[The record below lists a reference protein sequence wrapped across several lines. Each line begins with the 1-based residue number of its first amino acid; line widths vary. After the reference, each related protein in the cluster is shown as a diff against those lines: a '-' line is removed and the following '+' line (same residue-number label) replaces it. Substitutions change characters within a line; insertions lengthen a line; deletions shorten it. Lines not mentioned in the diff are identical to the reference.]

1 MTDHHHHSTVPPT
14 SHPAAPQMYR
24 GQPTPNQFTA
34 QGFQH
39 MAHRLSREAAIHRA
53 YLNQWDRANAAP
65 GLRGPQPTATSPFEA
80 AQRRPSPAPSHDA
93 YPTPENLQQR
103 FRGGDTNLSD
113 AEVQNILRGADARQ
127 AILTMT
133 NAMQRSA
140 SGTSLG
146 PPSGRAT
153 PNPSSRA
160 TSGSGGGAGLAAG
173 QAPSSV
179 SPHPSPD
186 VYILYSPTGP
196 RALLINSHNSET
208 YYTPQ
213 ARTSSANPH
222 LGLPNLPTFRPASAQ
237 SAPTP
242 DQPTPGTEQSEREFE
257 EQQEEA
263 AQRLRR
269 RVRVQINHPAAQPGH
284 GRPHHPGAVV
294 VIARIW
300 PHFWLAVRLGL
311 FVWWFTSPASSWWRW
326 SAVIAI
332 AVTIFVLNTGALDGL
347 AETTWRVICRHMEDL
362 IPVAG
367 QGRVGAQA
375 NQDQNRDQAAPQV
388 PLEENPRPGTMA
400 ARLVRDRRRGNASWL
415 LDHVRRVERAGLLFL
430 ASIAPGVAERHIA
443 NLEAEVERQRREAE
457 AAAEE
462 ARRAAEGENADA
474 SAEAGAQNTGEA
486 GAENTEGAGNA
497 RPERPASPAPQALQ
511 GGGLAL

>member
-1 MTDHHHHSTVPPT
+1 M
-14 SHPAAPQMYR
+14 
-24 GQPTPNQFTA
+24 
-34 QGFQH
+34 
-39 MAHRLSREAAIHRA
+39 
-53 YLNQWDRANAAP
+53 NQWDRANAAP
-65 GLRGPQPTATSPFEA
+65 SLRGPQPTATSPLEA
-80 AQRRPSPAPSHDA
+80 AQRRPSPAPSHDS
-93 YPTPENLQQR
+93 YPTPESLQQR
-103 FRGGDTNLSD
+103 FRGGDANLSD

-146 PPSGRAT
+146 PPSGRVT
-153 PNPSSRA
+153 PNSSFRA
-160 TSGSGGGAGLAAG
+160 TGGSGGGAGLAAG
-173 QAPSSV
+173 QVPSFVPS
-179 SPHPSPD
+179 HPSPD

-196 RALLINSHNSET
+196 RALLMNSHPSET

-213 ARTSSANPH
+213 TRTTSANPH
-222 LGLPNLPTFRPASAQ
+222 LGLPNFPTFRPASAQ

-269 RVRVQINHPAAQPGH
+269 RVRVHINHPAEQPGH
-284 GRPHHPGAVV
+284 GRPNHPGAVA

-367 QGRVGAQA
+367 QDRPGAQA
-375 NQDQNRDQAAPQV
+375 DQEQNRDQAGPQAPR
-388 PLEENPRPGTMA
+388 EEHPQPGTLA
-400 ARLVRDRRRGNASWL
+400 TRLVRNRRRGNATWL
-415 LDHVRRVERAGLLFL
+415 LDRVRRMERAGLLFL

-443 NLEAEVERQRREAE
+443 NLEAEVERQRRETE

-462 ARRAAEGENADA
+462 ARHTAEREDADA
-474 SAEAGAQNTGEA
+474 NAEAGAQNTGEA
-486 GAENTEGAGNA
+486 GVENTEGTGDT
-497 RPERPASPAPQALQ
+497 RPERPASPAPQALR
-511 GGGLAL
+511 GEALAL